1 MTTSR
6 SGMTLVEV
14 LLAAMIL
21 GLGMMAIFTCLT
33 RCLRLIQASRDVQKM
48 QLFFDLGNLAFPM
61 ADIQSEDDIEKLNA
75 NLPADIDA
83 ILARL
88 HEDHDR
94 GKGLERYVFN
104 RTFDEKEK
112 PEDDNDFNDH
122 LFTVRTTVSWGEG
135 DDAREEIVEL
145 LWLPKVDEWTGK

>member
-33 RCLRLIQASRDVQKM
+33 RCLRLIQASRDVQRM
-48 QLFFDLGNLAFPM
+48 QLAFDRGNLAHPM
-61 ADIQSEDDIEKLNA
+61 ADIQSEDDIEKL
-75 NLPADIDA
+75 LV
-83 ILARL
+83 
-88 HEDHDR
+88 EDGDL
-94 GKGLERYVFN
+94 GEGLENYVFT

>member
-21 GLGMMAIFTCLT
+21 GLGMMAIFTSLT

-48 QLFFDLGNLAFPM
+48 QLAFDRGNLAHPM
-61 ADIQSEDDIEKLNA
+61 ADIQSEDDIEKL
-75 NLPADIDA
+75 LV
-83 ILARL
+83 
-88 HEDHDR
+88 EDGDL
-94 GKGLERYVFN
+94 GEGLENYVFT

-112 PEDDNDFNDH
+112 PEDDNEFNDH
-122 LFTVRTTVSWGEG
+122 LFTGRTILSWGEG
-135 DDAREEIVEL
+135 DDAREEIVDL
-145 LWLPKVDEWTGK
+145 LWLPKVDEWPGK

>member
-14 LLAAMIL
+14 LLAAMLL
-21 GLGMMAIFTCLT
+21 GLGMMTIFTSLS

-48 QLFFDLGNLAFPM
+48 QLAFDRGNLAHPM
-61 ADIQSEDDIEKLNA
+61 ADIQSEDDIEKL
-75 NLPADIDA
+75 LV
-83 ILARL
+83 
-88 HEDHDR
+88 EDGDL
-94 GKGLERYVFN
+94 GNDLENYVYT

-112 PEDDNDFNDH
+112 PENDNDFNDH

-135 DDAREEIVEL
+135 EDAREEIVEL
-145 LWLPKVDEWTGK
+145 IWLPNVDEWTGK

>member
-1 MTTSR
+1 
-6 SGMTLVEV
+6 MTLVEV

-21 GLGMMAIFTCLT
+21 GLGMMAIFTSLT

-48 QLFFDLGNLAFPM
+48 QLAFDRGNLAHPM
-61 ADIQSEDDIEKLNA
+61 ADIQSEDDIEKL
-75 NLPADIDA
+75 LVEDADLGD
-83 ILARL
+83 
-88 HEDHDR
+88 
-94 GKGLERYVFN
+94 GLENYVFT

-145 LWLPKVDEWTGK
+145 LWLPKVVEWTGK

>member
-14 LLAAMIL
+14 LLAAMLL
-21 GLGMMAIFTCLT
+21 GLGMMTIFTSLT
-33 RCLRLIQASRDVQKM
+33 RCLRLIQASRDIQKM
-48 QLFFDLGNLAFPM
+48 QLAFDRGNLAHPM
-61 ADIQSEDDIEKLNA
+61 ADIQSEDDIEKL
-75 NLPADIDA
+75 LV
-83 ILARL
+83 
-88 HEDHDR
+88 EDDDL
-94 GKGLERYVFN
+94 GDDLENYVFT

-112 PEDDNDFNDH
+112 PEDENGFNDH

-135 DDAREEIVEL
+135 EDAREEIVEL

>member
-48 QLFFDLGNLAFPM
+48 QLAFDRGNLAHPM
-61 ADIQSEDDIEKLNA
+61 ADIQSEDDIEKLLVEEAHPSIASSESFAGNGHQ
-75 NLPADIDA
+75 P
-83 ILARL
+83 
-88 HEDHDR
+88 
-94 GKGLERYVFN
+94 
-104 RTFDEKEK
+104 
-112 PEDDNDFNDH
+112 
-122 LFTVRTTVSWGEG
+122 TTS
-135 DDAREEIVEL
+135 
-145 LWLPKVDEWTGK
+145 

>member
-1 MTTSR
+1 MKTDR

-14 LLAAMIL
+14 LLAAMLL
-21 GLGMMAIFTCLT
+21 GLGMMTVFTGLS
-33 RCLRLIQASRDVQKM
+33 RCLRLIQASRDIQKM
-48 QLFFDLGNLAFPM
+48 QLAFDRGNLAHPM
-61 ADIQSEDDIEKLNA
+61 ADIQSEDDIEKL
-75 NLPADIDA
+75 LV
-83 ILARL
+83 
-88 HEDHDR
+88 EDGDL
-94 GKGLERYVFN
+94 GEGLENYVFT